1 MEGQQPNNW
10 LNWIIFIILSLVW
23 GSSFILMKEGMKNLS
38 AYQVASLRVFS
49 AGAILI
55 PVALKN
61 IKNVQRVD
69 LPRVILSGLLGTFFP
84 AYLFCI
90 AETSLDSGVAGILN
104 ALTPLFTIV
113 LGVLFF
119 KMVLIPRKWIGVLT
133 GLVGLILLVLSGTR
147 QVTFSNI
154 SYSGFIIIATLCYG
168 LNVNMVGRYL
178 RHIPSLTLA
187 SIAFSLLTIPAAL
200 VLWYT
205 GYFNLPVNE
214 HNVYSTGASSILGIF
229 GTAIASVL
237 FYMLMKRAGTLFA
250 SMVTYGI
257 PFVAIAWGFLAGES
271 ITGLQIACLGLILGG
286 VYLAN
291 R

>member
-1 MEGQQPNNW
+1 MEGQRPNNW

-119 KMVLIPRKWIGVLT
+119 
-133 GLVGLILLVLSGTR
+133 
-147 QVTFSNI
+147 
-154 SYSGFIIIATLCYG
+154 
-168 LNVNMVGRYL
+168 
-178 RHIPSLTLA
+178 
-187 SIAFSLLTIPAAL
+187 
-200 VLWYT
+200 
-205 GYFNLPVNE
+205 
-214 HNVYSTGASSILGIF
+214 
-229 GTAIASVL
+229 
-237 FYMLMKRAGTLFA
+237 
-250 SMVTYGI
+250 
-257 PFVAIAWGFLAGES
+257 
-271 ITGLQIACLGLILGG
+271 
-286 VYLAN
+286 
-291 R
+291 